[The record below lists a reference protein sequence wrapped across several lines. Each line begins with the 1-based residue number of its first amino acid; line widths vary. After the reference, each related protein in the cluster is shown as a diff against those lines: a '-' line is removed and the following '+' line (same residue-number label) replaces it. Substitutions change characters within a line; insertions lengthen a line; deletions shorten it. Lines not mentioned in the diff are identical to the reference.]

1 MAGGRPT
8 LYTQEIADKLCALL
22 ADGQS
27 MRKACESEDM
37 PCKTTIFMWL
47 RTNEEFLNQ
56 YTQAKEEA
64 AESFADNI
72 NDIAENVGS
81 PVFDEEGNLVYVD
94 GKPLMQV
101 DMVAIN
107 HAKLIIDTLKWSASK
122 LKPKRYGDK
131 VHNEHTG
138 PGGGPV
144 QMQQITFEPVSND

>member
-1 MAGGRPT
+1 MPAGRPT
-8 LYTQEIADKLCALL
+8 IYTQEIADKLCSLL

-27 MRKACESEDM
+27 MRKACESDGM
-37 PCKTTIFMWL
+37 PCKATIFMWL
-47 RTNEEFLNQ
+47 RTNEEFLDQ

-64 AESFADNI
+64 AESYADDI
-72 NDIAENVGS
+72 NDIANEIGS

-107 HAKLIIDTLKWSASK
+107 HAKLKIDTLKWSASK

-131 VHNEHTG
+131 LHNEHTG
-138 PGGGPV
+138 PGGGPI
-144 QMQQITFEPVSND
+144 QTQQITFAPVGND